1 MRCRLVSAASIGLAL
16 SPAIA
21 GGWPDLHGANLKGW
35 DLPGASLPGANL
47 AGADLTGARLVG
59 TNLSDA
65 DLSGAKLTG
74 LTSQTPV
81 WWVRTSTKPT
91 PAVRGSAGLQC
102 PTELLTA
109 KTASP
114 ARKGV
119 SCNPRRPRPRLHG
132 LIGIGC
138 PRCSAK
144 ALPPRPQTL
153 ESEVTFGDQLRCRNT
168 PCYIQGTAGR
178 DEDGD
183 SLQNASNPLILLGRP
198 SRRFQNNKA
207 ISRSYFSLRI
217 WGSGVRISSGAPI
230 KR

>member
-81 WWVRTSTKPT
+81 
-91 PAVRGSAGLQC
+91 
-102 PTELLTA
+102 
-109 KTASP
+109 
-114 ARKGV
+114 
-119 SCNPRRPRPRLHG
+119 
-132 LIGIGC
+132 
-138 PRCSAK
+138 
-144 ALPPRPQTL
+144 
-153 ESEVTFGDQLRCRNT
+153 
-168 PCYIQGTAGR
+168 
-178 DEDGD
+178 
-183 SLQNASNPLILLGRP
+183 
-198 SRRFQNNKA
+198 
-207 ISRSYFSLRI
+207 
-217 WGSGVRISSGAPI
+217 
-230 KR
+230 